1 MEQAMTAPPTPVH
14 AAGMT
19 KPDPE
24 VPERAARR
32 RFTAEEKLRILAE
45 TDKAP
50 QGEVAAILR
59 REGIYSSQLATWRHQ
74 RKVGA
79 LAGLS
84 KRRGPKADPLLAENA
99 KLRRQNEKLRKDLEA
114 ARLVI
119 DVQKEV
125 SRLLDQD
132 TGEAN

>member
-14 AAGMT
+14 AGTMT

-74 RKVGA
+74 RKVGS

-84 KRRGPKADPLLAENA
+84 KKRGPKADPLLAENA

-119 DVQKEV
+119 DVQKKV

-132 TGEAN
+132 TGEVN